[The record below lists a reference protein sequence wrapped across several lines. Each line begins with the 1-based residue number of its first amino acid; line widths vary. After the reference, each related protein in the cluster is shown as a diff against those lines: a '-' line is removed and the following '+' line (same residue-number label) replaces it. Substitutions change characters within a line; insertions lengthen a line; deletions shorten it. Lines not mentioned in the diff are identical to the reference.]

1 MAILPIIRFP
11 HPCLEQVAE
20 PVDAT
25 APATRQLADD
35 LLETMHAAPGIGI
48 TACHVG
54 IAQRLVVIDLPT
66 DGHVPR
72 VYANPEIVWHSPE
85 TATQEEGSVSMP
97 GIHAPLT
104 RPARIKV
111 RYTRPDGTQAEDEA
125 DGLLAVCL
133 QHEIDQINGIFW
145 IKRLSRLRRDRAL
158 KRYAKLERD
167 HMVDGVQST
176 FPSSSI

>member
-11 HPCLEQVAE
+11 HACLQQAAA

-25 APATRQLADD
+25 SGRTTELARD

-54 IAQRLVVIDLPT
+54 ILLRLVVIDLPGGAGPQT
-66 DGHVPR
+66 
-72 VYANPEIVWHSPE
+72 YANPEIIWQDTE
-85 TATQEEGSVSMP
+85 TATAEEGSVSMP
-97 GIHAPLT
+97 SIHAPVT
-104 RPARIKV
+104 RPARVRV
-111 RYTRPDGTQAEDEA
+111 RYTGLDGVIMEEDA

-145 IKRLSRLRRDRAL
+145 LKRLSRLRRERAL
-158 KRYAKLERD
+158 KRYARLGRD
-167 HMVDGVQST
+167 G
-176 FPSSSI
+176 I